1 MPSYETYKNTIK
13 IIQNKININKIMGGL
28 FIMKKNQNQIIL
40 DEIEINLIKEI
51 IKKYQKNTV

>member
-28 FIMKKNQNQIIL
+28 FIMKKNQNQIML